1 MTSNELFLF
10 TALYKYMLL
19 LLNTDYKLC
28 FNTNRTVTCMDSIYL
43 NPNPPEMNLFISN
56 SV

>member
-28 FNTNRTVTCMDSIYL
+28 FNTNQTVTCMDSIYL